1 MAKPSPKPF
10 FVKVT
15 HGQTAEIIVRKGK
28 RNLYTHKLKP
38 GAKISFRVGK
48 DYSGTG
54 DSTISPSK
62 KP

>member
-10 FVKVT
+10 IIEVDN
-15 HGQTAEIIVRKGK
+15 GQTADITVRKGNRK
-28 RNLYTHKLKP
+28 LYTHKLKP
-38 GAKISFRVGK
+38 GDRISIRVGK
-48 DYSGTG
+48 DSSGAG